1 MPKTVRVLSNV
12 SMDAVP
18 FDALFAGNEPV
29 ILKGLASQWPM
40 VLAGQKSAQTLI
52 DMLIKNYD
60 GKPVLVYEGK
70 PEMRGRYTYNE
81 TVSGFNFNAVRR
93 DLSEVLHEIN
103 ALPEKDHP
111 FYYYMNSITFDQ
123 TFAGLDKANTLNFN
137 HSEFESYP
145 RTSKI
150 WIGNQSRASAH
161 YDMPK
166 NIACCV
172 YGKRRFTL
180 FPPTQTPNLYP
191 GPLFPTPGGQVVTLA
206 DLKEPDFDRFPNI
219 REALQEA
226 VIADLEPGDV
236 LYYPSMW
243 WHEVE
248 AFDHFN
254 VMVNYW
260 WTPAPSYMGNPMDV
274 LMHAMLNI
282 RDRSEADKRAW
293 RELFDYYIFGDVDI
307 PRRHLPEKVQGA
319 LAEMDLANARRIRAA
334 VHQSLKR

>member
-1 MPKTVRVLSNV
+1 MPGTAQVLSDV
-12 SMDAVP
+12 SMDEIP
-18 FDALFAGNEPV
+18 FETLFAQNEPV

-40 VLAGQKSAQTLI
+40 VLEGQKSSRALI
-52 DMLIKNYD
+52 DMLTAHYD
-60 GKPVLVYEGK
+60 RKPVLVYQGEA
-70 PEMRGRYTYNE
+70 EMQGRYTYND
-81 TVSGFNFNAVRR
+81 TVSGFNFEAVRR

-103 ALPEKDHP
+103 ALPQNNHP
-111 FYYYMNSITFDQ
+111 FYYMNSITFDQ
-123 TFAGLDKANTLNFN
+123 TFEKLAEDNSLNFN
-137 HSEFESYP
+137 HPEFDNYP

-191 GPLFPTPGGQVVTLA
+191 GPLFPTPGGQVVTMA
-206 DLKEPDFDRFPNI
+206 DLKAPDFERFPKLRQSLDN
-219 REALQEA
+219 A

-248 AFDHFN
+248 AFDPFN

-260 WTPAPSYMGNPMDV
+260 WSPAPRYMGNPVDV

-282 RDRSEADKRAW
+282 RDRPDAEKRAW
-293 RELFDYYIFGDVDI
+293 RELFDYYIFGDVEI
-307 PRRHLPEKVQGA
+307 PRDHIPKNAQGA
-319 LAEMDLANARRIRAA
+319 LAEMDIANARRIRAA

>member
-1 MPKTVRVLSNV
+1 MPRTAHVLSDV
-12 SMDAVP
+12 SMEAIP
-18 FDALFAGNEPV
+18 FETLFAQNEPV

-40 VLAGQKSAQTLI
+40 VIAGQKSAQALI
-52 DMLIKNYD
+52 DMLIEHYD
-60 GKPVLVYEGK
+60 RKPVLVYKGE

-81 TVSGFNFNAVRR
+81 TVSGFNFEAIRR

-103 ALPEKDHP
+103 ALPKKDHS
-111 FYYYMNSITFDQ
+111 FYYMNSITFDQ
-123 TFAGLDKANTLNFN
+123 TFETLAKANRLNFN
-137 HSEFESYP
+137 HPEFDSYP
-145 RTSKI
+145 RVSKI

-172 YGKRRFTL
+172 HGKRRFTL

-191 GPLFPTPGGQVVTLA
+191 GPLFPTPGGQVVTMA
-206 DLKEPDFDRFPNI
+206 DLKEPDFDRFPKI
-219 REALQEA
+219 AEALDSA

-248 AFDHFN
+248 AFDSFN

-260 WTPAPSYMGNPMDV
+260 WAPSPNYMGNPMDV

-282 RDRSEADKRAW
+282 RDRHDVEKRAW
-293 RELFDYYIFGDVDI
+293 RELFDYYIFGDVEI
-307 PRRHLPEKVQGA
+307 PRAHIPENAQGA
-319 LAEMDLANARRIRAA
+319 LAEMDIENARRIRAA

>member
-1 MPKTVRVLSNV
+1 MPKTVRVLSDV
-12 SMDAVP
+12 SIDAVP

-29 ILKGLASQWPM
+29 ILKGLAAQWPM
-40 VLAGQKSAQTLI
+40 VLAGQKSAQALI
-52 DMLIKNYD
+52 DMLIKHYD
-60 GKPVLVYEGK
+60 EKPVLVYEGV

-81 TVSGFNFNAVRR
+81 TVSGFNFDSVRR
-93 DLSEVLHEIN
+93 DLSEILHKIKS
-103 ALPEKDHP
+103 LPETDHP
-111 FYYYMNSITFDQ
+111 YYYMNSITFDQ
-123 TFAGLDKANTLNFN
+123 TFSGLDKANTLTFN
-137 HSEFESYP
+137 HPEFETYP
-145 RTSKI
+145 RISKI

-191 GPLFPTPGGQVVTLA
+191 GPLFPTPGGQVVTMA
-206 DLKEPDFDRFPNI
+206 DLQDPDFERFPKI
-219 REALQEA
+219 REALEEA

-248 AFDHFN
+248 AFDPFN

-260 WTPAPSYMGNPMDV
+260 WSPSPNYMGNPMDA

-282 RDRSEADKRAW
+282 RDRPDADKRAW
-293 RELFDYYIFGDVDI
+293 RELFDYYVFGDVDI
-307 PRRHLPEKVQGA
+307 PRRHLPEDVHGA
-319 LAEMDLANARRIRAA
+319 LAEMDLGNARRIRAA

>member
-1 MPKTVRVLSNV
+1 MARTADVLTDV
-12 SMDAVP
+12 SMEAIP
-18 FDALFAGNEPV
+18 FKTLFVGNKPV
-29 ILKGLASQWPM
+29 ILRGLASQWPM
-40 VLAGQKSAQTLI
+40 VKAGQKSAQTLV
-52 DMLIKNYD
+52 DMLIQHYD
-60 GKPVLVYEGK
+60 RQPVLVYHGA
-70 PEMRGRYTYNE
+70 PDMRGRYTYND
-81 TVSGFNFNAVRR
+81 TVSGFNFDAVRR

-103 ALPEKDHP
+103 ALPKKDHP
-111 FYYYMNSITFDQ
+111 FYYMNSITFDQ
-123 TFAGLDKANTLNFN
+123 TFETLAETNSLTFN
-137 HSEFESYP
+137 HPEFDSYP

-172 YGKRRFTL
+172 HGKRRFTL

-191 GPLFPTPGGQVVTLA
+191 GPLFPTPGGQVVTMA
-206 DLKEPDFDRFPNI
+206 DLKEPDFDRFPRI
-219 REALQEA
+219 REALENA
-226 VIADLEPGDV
+226 GIADLEPGDV

-248 AFDHFN
+248 AFDPFN

-260 WTPAPSYMGNPMDV
+260 WAPSPSYMGNPMDV

-282 RDRSEADKRAW
+282 RDRPLAEKRAW
-293 RELFDYYIFGDVDI
+293 RELFDYYIFGDVETPRSHI
-307 PRRHLPEKVQGA
+307 PENAQGA

>member
-137 HSEFESYP
+137 H
-145 RTSKI
+145 
-150 WIGNQSRASAH
+150 
-161 YDMPK
+161 
-166 NIACCV
+166 
-172 YGKRRFTL
+172 
-180 FPPTQTPNLYP
+180 
-191 GPLFPTPGGQVVTLA
+191 
-206 DLKEPDFDRFPNI
+206 
-219 REALQEA
+219 EALQEA